1 MAEQMKIVLA
11 SGSPRRRELLKGMG
25 LDFEILVS
33 DAEEI
38 KTGLPSDQ
46 VRTNARLKAEAT
58 AKKCT
63 NSLVIAA
70 DTLVSLND
78 RALGK
83 PASKEDAVRML
94 HDLSGRAHQVFT
106 GVCVLNTRT
115 GAVTEYT
122 CRSDVIFRDL
132 TDSEIET
139 YVATGEPM
147 DKAGAYAIQ
156 GGAAKFVER
165 YEGSYTNIISLAVDE
180 LKNILDQ
187 VRSVE

>member
-11 SGSPRRRELLKGMG
+11 SGSPRRRELLKSMG
-25 LDFEILVS
+25 LNFEILVS

-46 VRTNARLKAEAT
+46 VRINARLKAEST
-58 AKKCT
+58 AKKCR

-83 PASKEDAVRML
+83 PASKEDALRML

-106 GVCVLNTRT
+106 GVCVLNTET

-122 CRSDVIFRDL
+122 GRSDVIFRSL
-132 TDSEIET
+132 TDREIED

-156 GGAAKFVER
+156 GGAAGFVER
-165 YEGSYTNIISLAVDE
+165 YEGSYTNIIGLPVEAVKE
-180 LKNILDQ
+180 ILDQ
-187 VRSVE
+187 AMSVE